1 MSLNGEI
8 KKLFFTTAKL
18 NISLHLSFIP
28 TSENEADAPTRRLTT
43 LDCKLHPDIWAK
55 VQEQFGGHRGHT
67 CDLMALDSNVMA
79 FLCHI
84 LLHIHHL
91 NLGVSMFLRKIYQMG
106 LLFWTILTFSPLSP
120 WWVPFYVS

>member
-28 TSENEADAPTRRLTT
+28 TSENEAHAPSRRLTT

-55 VQEQFGGHRGHT
+55 VQEQFG
-67 CDLMALDSNVMA
+67 A
-79 FLCHI
+79 I
-84 LLHIHHL
+84 
-91 NLGVSMFLRKIYQMG
+91 
-106 LLFWTILTFSPLSP
+106 
-120 WWVPFYVS
+120 